1 MEPHLR
7 QSRFLE
13 MLPVDVALGRKQNA
27 VAEKRRSTTVKN
39 DLPMEEKE
47 KRPVKIDHRTTIF
60 VAPTKT
66 DEEAINEYFLKR
78 RLALQK
84 YDAQSTSRGWAP

>member
-1 MEPHLR
+1 M
-7 QSRFLE
+7 
-13 MLPVDVALGRKQNA
+13 K
-27 VAEKRRSTTVKN
+27 
-39 DLPMEEKE
+39 EKE

-84 YDAQSTSRGWAP
+84 YDGQSTSRGWAP